1 MNNNIIPNNPT
12 HIEYKQNQG
21 VDLKLKKFIENI
33 EKLEE
38 EKKEISE
45 QISETYKEASLVGF
59 DKKTMRKVI
68 ALRKLEIDERL
79 EAEGLLDTYLDSLG
93 MLTGR

>member
-1 MNNNIIPNNPT
+1 MPDLQNN
-12 HIEYKQNQG
+12 

-45 QISETYKEASLVGF
+45 QISDTYKEAKTVGF
-59 DKKTMRKVI
+59 DAKVMRKVI

-79 EAEGLLDTYLDSLG
+79 EAEQLLDTYLDALG
-93 MLTGR
+93 MLSGK